1 MTNIKFYKQQ
11 NIPIEMHRARIVQT
25 LSLIPIEER
34 LKCLVAAG
42 NNTFLLSN
50 KDIFLDLLTDSGI
63 NAMSDN
69 MQAAMLVADDSYAG
83 SRTYDRMKEKIQ
95 YIFGMKYF
103 LPTHQGR
110 ASENILVKC
119 FVKPGDIVP
128 MNVRFDSIKGF
139 IKDAGANFIELI
151 SDSAY
156 EIQSDNMFKG
166 NIDINKLNEL
176 LKVTPKEKIPFLRIE
191 AGANLIGGQPVS
203 LENIEK
209 VSRICKK
216 YKILLVMDASLLQDN
231 LYFIKKREKKFADL
245 SILEITKKIASLVDI
260 IYFSARKLGFA
271 RGGGICVRNEKIY
284 KKMLPLIPMYEG
296 FITYGGMSVHE
307 MEAITVGLDETMN
320 EDIISQGPQF
330 IEYMVNKLREYN
342 IPVVTPSGGLG
353 VHIDAKKFLEHIP
366 CGEYPA
372 GALSA
377 ALYLCSG
384 VRSMERGSIS
394 EERDKNGREN
404 FARMELVRIAL
415 PRRVYTLSHIK
426 YVIDR
431 LKWLYDN
438 RKLIGG
444 LKFIYEPSDLRFY
457 FGKLIETSDWQEELV
472 KKYINDFSTNL

>member
-231 LYFIKKREKKFADL
+231 LYFIK
-245 SILEITKKIASLVDI
+245 
-260 IYFSARKLGFA
+260 
-271 RGGGICVRNEKIY
+271 
-284 KKMLPLIPMYEG
+284 
-296 FITYGGMSVHE
+296 
-307 MEAITVGLDETMN
+307 
-320 EDIISQGPQF
+320 
-330 IEYMVNKLREYN
+330 
-342 IPVVTPSGGLG
+342 
-353 VHIDAKKFLEHIP
+353 
-366 CGEYPA
+366 
-372 GALSA
+372 
-377 ALYLCSG
+377 
-384 VRSMERGSIS
+384 
-394 EERDKNGREN
+394 
-404 FARMELVRIAL
+404 
-415 PRRVYTLSHIK
+415 
-426 YVIDR
+426 
-431 LKWLYDN
+431 
-438 RKLIGG
+438 
-444 LKFIYEPSDLRFY
+444 
-457 FGKLIETSDWQEELV
+457 
-472 KKYINDFSTNL
+472 